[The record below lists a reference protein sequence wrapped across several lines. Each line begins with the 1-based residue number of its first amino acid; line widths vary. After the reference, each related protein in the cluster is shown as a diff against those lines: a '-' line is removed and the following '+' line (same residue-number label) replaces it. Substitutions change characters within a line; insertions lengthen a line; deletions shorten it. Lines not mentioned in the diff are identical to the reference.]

1 MKKTKDTL
9 VVNRPMV
16 RVDKESKDKE
26 EEEIDSRTSKILM
39 LAIVRI
45 KIQDKE
51 IAEEDNREV
60 TNSTFNSNNR
70 YSNNK
75 THFKKQ

>member
-1 MKKTKDTL
+1 MKKTKDML
-9 VVNRPMV
+9 VVNRPMAKA
-16 RVDKESKDKE
+16 DKESKVKG
-26 EEEIDSRTSKILM
+26 EEEIVSRTNRILM

-60 TNSTFNSNNR
+60 TNSTFNNNNR

-75 THFKKQ
+75 TQFKKQ